1 MMTHDRVFV
10 RPLLRQ
16 IANRQSAFCEIL
28 AHRAAHHPTLAAHLL
43 VAMDDLEIALPDP
56 TADSE
61 PRPQLPK

>member
-10 RPLLRQ
+10 RPLLRR
-16 IANRQSAFCEIL
+16 IVNRQGAFVEIM
-28 AHRAAHHPTLAAHLL
+28 ARRAAYHPELAAHLATAL
-43 VAMDDLEIALPDP
+43 DDLETACPDP